1 MKRVRTPVFQQ
12 MERTECGA
20 ACLGAILGYH
30 GRWVALEQLRID
42 CGISRDGSRASN
54 VLKAARRYGLKADG
68 YQLDAAGARALALP
82 FVAFWGHNHF
92 LVIEGFGAASVQV
105 NDPAIGRR
113 TLPRDEFEEKF
124 SGVALTFS
132 PGPDFKAG
140 GARPTVMDGVKQ
152 RFRDSRR
159 AIQFVFLVSLTM
171 ALPALLA
178 PNLSKL
184 FVDYY
189 LTRRYE
195 DWLIPL
201 LSALAVTGL
210 VQGGLTWL
218 QQNHLLRLETRLS
231 VTSTGALIRRIVALP
246 IAFFNQRSPS
256 ELAVRC
262 SQTEGLAT
270 LLAGSLGSTLLA
282 LPSLLLFAAL
292 MTYFNVRLGLLALLF
307 AGLDFAALAY
317 VARTLAERNQ
327 AVMMQQTKI
336 TAAAA
341 SGLRMIPEYKASGSE
356 TLLFERI
363 AGLKARQENLNA
375 AFSRP
380 RFLLQAVPTGM
391 SGIAMAALLTLG
403 GLKVMSGDITVGVL
417 VAFQAL
423 LSGFMG
429 PVAALV
435 GQGQQLQN
443 AQAYIT
449 QIDDTMRQPV
459 SPEFAD
465 RDSRPRG
472 QAARP
477 LIGKVELKDVTFG
490 YSRLEPP
497 VIRDLGLTIES
508 GQWVAVVG
516 RSGSGKSTVAK
527 LVAAIEFP
535 WSGDILLDDR
545 RLAEIPRET
554 LRNSVAVV
562 DQSIVLFEGTV
573 RDNIAMWDP
582 TMTDEAMIAA
592 AKKIGLHDFIV
603 SRPGGYEAKLSEE
616 GANLSGGQRAL
627 LDLVRAVAAKPSILI
642 LDEATAALDAVTED
656 RVMRALRTLGC
667 SGIVIAHRLST
678 IRDADKIVVL
688 DRGGV
693 ADIGT
698 HAELLGRCAVYR
710 TLVSEA

>member
-1 MKRVRTPVFQQ
+1 MTARTPVFQQ

-20 ACLGAILGYH
+20 ACLGSILGYF
-30 GRWVALEQLRID
+30 GRWVPLEQLRID

-54 VLKAARRYGLKADG
+54 ILKAARRYGLEADG
-68 YQLDAAGARALALP
+68 YRVDAEAARAVRTP
-82 FVAFWGHNHF
+82 FIAFWGHNHF
-92 LVIEGFGAASVQV
+92 LVVEGFDKGKVQV

-113 TLPRDEFEEKF
+113 ALGWGEFAEKF
-124 SGVALTFS
+124 SQVALTFS
-132 PGPDFKAG
+132 RGPGFETGGQPPSVMQGVLRRFKES
-140 GARPTVMDGVKQ
+140 K
-152 RFRDSRR
+152 R
-159 AIQFVFLVSLTM
+159 AIQFVFLVSVAM
-171 ALPALLA
+171 ALPGLLA

-189 LTRRYE
+189 LTKRYE
-195 DWLIPL
+195 DWLVPL

-210 VQGGLTWL
+210 LQGGLTWL
-218 QQNHLLRLETRLS
+218 QQNHMLRLETRLS
-231 VTSTGALIRRIVALP
+231 VTSTSALIRRIVALP

-270 LLAGSLGSTLLA
+270 MLAGSLGSTILA
-282 LPSLLLFAAL
+282 LPSLVLFAAL
-292 MTYFNVRLGLLALLF
+292 MTYFNIWLGLLALLF
-307 AGLDFAALAY
+307 ALLDFAALGWL
-317 VARTLAERNQ
+317 ARTLAERNQ
-327 AVMMQQTKI
+327 AVMIQQTKI

-363 AGLKARQENLNA
+363 TGLKARQENLNA
-375 AFSRP
+375 AFSKP
-380 RFLLQAVPTGM
+380 RYALQALPVGVTGV
-391 SGIAMAALLTLG
+391 AMAALLTLG
-403 GLKVMSGDITVGVL
+403 GLKVMQGDITIGML

-429 PVAALV
+429 PVSSLV
-435 GQGQQLQN
+435 GQGQQVQN
-443 AQAYIT
+443 AQAYIA

-465 RDSRPRG
+465 RDTRPRG
-472 QAARP
+472 AAAQP
-477 LIGKVELKDVTFG
+477 LVGKVELRGVTFG
-490 YSRLEPP
+490 YSRLEKPL
-497 VIRDLGLTIES
+497 ISGLDLLIEP

-527 LVAAIEFP
+527 LVAAIELP
-535 WSGDILLDDR
+535 WQGEVLLDGKP
-545 RLAEIPRET
+545 LASIPRET
-554 LRNSVAVV
+554 LRNSLAVV
-562 DQSIVLFEGTV
+562 DQSIVIFEGTV

-582 TMTDEAMIAA
+582 TMTDEAMVAA
-592 AKKIGLHDFIV
+592 AKRIGMHDFIV

-627 LDLVRAVAAKPSILI
+627 LDLTRAVAARPSILI

-656 RVMRALRTLGC
+656 EVMRNLRALGC
-667 SGIVIAHRLST
+667 SGIIIAHRLST

-688 DRGGV
+688 DGGAV

-698 HAELLGRCAVYR
+698 HGELLERCAAYQ
-710 TLVSEA
+710 TLVREA